1 MHCGNTLDLIL
12 LEASFTAG
20 DITEI
25 SEGQWSLK
33 SNHRALRTHAVD
45 SSLAS

>member
-1 MHCGNTLDLIL
+1 MRCDNTLDLIRL
-12 LEASFTAG
+12 QASFTAG
-20 DITEI
+20 DIAEI
-25 SEGQWSLK
+25 SEGQWSLD